1 MRSLPLRFFIFVV
14 ILAGALEPRIAFAH
28 TVLVRSNPVAT
39 SLIARLPTQ
48 VSLTFAERLLTL
60 GNASINKVQVT
71 DPMHNVISSVRSTVK
86 GNAVYNVLNPKKI
99 MPGTYTVS
107 FRVSAQDGHVLTGS
121 YYFKVSAGAK
131 S

>member
-14 ILAGALEPRIAFAH
+14 IFAGVLEPRIAFAH
-28 TVLVRSNPVAT
+28 TVLVRSNPIAR
-39 SLIARLPTQ
+39 SLIARLPTR
-48 VSLTFAERLLTL
+48 VSLTFAEPLMTL
-60 GNASINKVQVT
+60 SNASINKVLVT
-71 DPMHNVISSVRSTVK
+71 DPNHNVISSIRSTVMA
-86 GNAVYNVLNPKKI
+86 NVLSNVLNAKKVI
-99 MPGTYTVS
+99 PGTYTVS